1 MVYQPVEGLLP
12 KANYSAYKLVTMAGK
27 RAQELAAGA
36 PRLVE
41 ASAIEKV
48 TTTALREI
56 LAGKVMLKEVA
67 DALVHVAKG
76 KKAK

>member
-1 MVYQPVEGLLP
+1 MIYQPVEGLLP
-12 KANYSAYKLVTMAGK
+12 KANFSAYKLITMAGR
-27 RAQELAAGA
+27 RAQELAAGS
-36 PRLVE
+36 PRLVD

-56 LAGKVMLKEVA
+56 LAGKVMLKDVA
-67 DALVHVAKG
+67 DAIAQAAKG